1 MLRPRFRRL
10 WLLLALPLVP
20 VICWLGLLAVVPTE
34 WARAR
39 IAAQLAESTG
49 RPVRIGTVRL
59 GLTGALTFQD
69 LTIAEKATA
78 ADPWL
83 RVAQASVDVHLVQLL
98 SGCCQPTEIDVD
110 GVALRI
116 LRRADGT
123 LEFGELL
130 AGSDPKAKPS
140 DSDSGTSS
148 HAVHLNIKRGRM
160 IIIDEA
166 VGLNM
171 DLSDV
176 EGQALYEGKTASV
189 PKLEG
194 NINGG
199 TFAFAAKF
207 DKTNPTPRYETEL
220 IARGVSLDAG
230 MSVLGFLAPV
240 ISDATD
246 SVDGRVSLRL
256 ALKGEGV
263 DGPQLLPS
271 LKGYGSIAIDPI
283 DLDGSAL
290 LNELS
295 VIKEIP
301 RQGRVGSVTSDFA
314 VEKRRVISD
323 NLTIKVAG
331 LPLVLAGWTDFDGNL
346 DYKMRSDK
354 LTSKIPKEARGILS
368 ELDLDLKELMSLRVH
383 GTMDKVQ
390 VDVDGRS
397 VAGDKKK
404 LKDTAKRLR
413 EHLML
418 R

>member
-1 MLRPRFRRL
+1 MIRPRFRRR
-10 WLLLALPLVP
+10 WLLLAVPLVP
-20 VICWLGLLAVVPTE
+20 LLFWVGLLAVVPTE

-39 IAAQLAESTG
+39 IAAQLAEATG

-59 GLTGALTFQD
+59 GLFGDLKFQD
-69 LTIAEKATA
+69 LTIAETATA

-83 RVAQASVDVHLVQLL
+83 RVAQASIDVHLVQLL
-98 SGCCQPTEIDVD
+98 SGCCQPTEIEID

-130 AGSDPKAKPS
+130 SGSGPDTKPS
-140 DSDSGTSS
+140 ESSGNS
-148 HAVHLNIKRGRM
+148 AGPNVHVNIKRGRM
-160 IIIDEA
+160 MIVDEA

-171 DLSDV
+171 DMSDV
-176 EGQALYEGKTASV
+176 QGEAEYEGKTASV
-189 PKLEG
+189 SRLEG
-194 NINGG
+194 KINGG
-199 TFAFAAKF
+199 TFTFAAKF
-207 DKTNPTPRYETEL
+207 DRTHPTPRYETEL

-263 DGPQLLPS
+263 DGPRLLPS

-368 ELDLDLKELMSLRVH
+368 ELDVDLKELMSLRVH

-397 VAGDKKK
+397 LAGDRKK

-413 EHLML
+413 DQLML